1 MVKRARLIY
10 NPTSGREEM
19 RRRLPDVLQRMESYG
34 FETSTHAT
42 IGEGDAALAAAE
54 AARRGFD
61 LVVAAGGDGTLN
73 EVVSGLAGMDVRP
86 PLGVLP
92 LGTTNDLARALGIPR
107 SWDAAIDLIAEGYV
121 RPIDVGQVNQRYFV
135 NIAGGGSLTE
145 LTYEVPSKM
154 KTMLGQLAYYM
165 KGFEKLPR
173 LKPIRM
179 KVTAEEMELDEEMM
193 IFLIANS
200 NSVGGFEKL
209 APDAQIDDGYM
220 DAFFLRRCTL
230 ADFIRLASA
239 VVRGE
244 RVQDPLLVQ
253 FRTKRIRIESPDY
266 VQLNLD
272 GEFGGTLPC
281 DIQVLPKHIG
291 VFVDPAGKMSYH
303 KSGVGLAFHAG
314 GAPGSG
320 YTPGGGTGGGVVSA
334 YESPGSFGAGATG
347 AAGDAWTVASGAAD
361 ASGGVASRTA
371 HKAGEAH
378 AAGAASRGA
387 DGDAERYREGGKP
400 KPMRTGGGAGGAGVV
415 GYIGRSRSAG
425 LIGNGGV
432 VGGSIPT
439 SGVDSST

>member
-19 RRRLPDVLQRMESYG
+19 RRRLPDVLARLEGYG
-34 FETSTHAT
+34 FETSTHQT
-42 IGEGDAALAAAE
+42 IGEGDARLAAAE

-73 EVVSGLAGMDVRP
+73 EVVSGLAEMERRP
-86 PLGVLP
+86 PVGVLP

-107 SWDAAIDLIAEGYV
+107 AWDAAVDLIAEGYV
-121 RPIDVGQVNQRYFV
+121 KPIDIGRVNERYFV

-173 LKPIRM
+173 LRPIKM
-179 KVTAEEMELDEEMM
+179 KVTTDEETIEDEYM

-209 APDAQIDDGYM
+209 APDAAIDDGFM
-220 DAFFLRRCTL
+220 DAFFLKRCNL
-230 ADFIRLASA
+230 ADFIRLATM

-244 RVQDPLLVQ
+244 KVQDPLLVQ
-253 FRTKRIRIESPDY
+253 FRSKRMRIESPDY

-281 DIQVLPKHIG
+281 DIAVLPKHIG
-291 VFVDPAGKMSYH
+291 VFVDPTGRSSYH
-303 KSGVGLAFHAG
+303 RQG
-314 GAPGSG
+314 GSG
-320 YTPGGGTGGGVVSA
+320 ANAVAAHPTGTPGAGFIIGGGGGTSSNGV
-334 YESPGSFGAGATG
+334 
-347 AAGDAWTVASGAAD
+347 
-361 ASGGVASRTA
+361 
-371 HKAGEAH
+371 
-378 AAGAASRGA
+378 
-387 DGDAERYREGGKP
+387 EG
-400 KPMRTGGGAGGAGVV
+400 
-415 GYIGRSRSAG
+415 
-425 LIGNGGV
+425 
-432 VGGSIPT
+432 
-439 SGVDSST
+439 